1 MALCSYTDVE
11 TFLEIDVDSTLQTH
25 LTNTFIPYVDAA
37 IKRFLGYDVEQA
49 TYTETF
55 DGNEQQ
61 DLFLRHI
68 PVASITSVV
77 EDGNTLTSGN
87 TKDYVHYENGKL
99 RRIVI
104 RWSGIKPKNV
114 VVTYVGGYS
123 SSDIPDQIKLTSA
136 RAAARLFMTSLQTS
150 AKADTGTVSSH
161 LSDNTAQTGFDVALT
176 ERIGDYDISF
186 ADVVIQNLQPVL
198 TTADMAILQPFRSRF
213 FV

>member
-55 DGNEQQ
+55 DGNEQR

-87 TKDYVHYENGKL
+87 TKDYVHYDNGKL

-114 VVTYVGGYS
+114 VVTYVGGYA

-161 LSDNTAQTGFDVALT
+161 LSDNTSQTGFDVALT

>member
-87 TKDYVHYENGKL
+87 TKDYVHYDNGKL

>member
-1 MALCSYTDVE
+1 MTSG
-11 TFLEIDVDSTLQTH
+11 EIDVDSTLQTH

-77 EDGNTLTSGN
+77 EDGNTLTAGN
-87 TKDYVHYENGKL
+87 TKDYVHYDNGKL

-114 VVTYVGGYS
+114 VVTYVGGYA

-161 LSDNTAQTGFDVALT
+161 LSDNTSQTGFDVALT

>member
-25 LTNTFIPYVDAA
+25 ITNTFIPYVDAA

-87 TKDYVHYENGKL
+87 TKDYVHYDNGKL

-114 VVTYVGGYS
+114 VVTYVGGYA

-161 LSDNTAQTGFDVALT
+161 LSDNTSQTGFDVALT